1 MPVTFGGDG
10 KTPDGV
16 IPDFQSNLHSQA
28 DCDRYVETRG
38 TIFMFGRCIPWWLL
52 LILVLL
58 LLCCCCCLFF
68 WCCCCGKKS
77 QRQGKSIVNIELS
90 GDAVPPPPPLSKE
103 LTLHRRV
110 MLTATGGSSPHIRL
124 RDAEDGP
131 DDISAVS
138 VRQTELTTETMALH
152 RGPSSHE
159 EFLAEKILDI
169 VEDRATVEEEG
180 VRIGKDEKI

>member
-1 MPVTFGGDG
+1 
-10 KTPDGV
+10 
-16 IPDFQSNLHSQA
+16 
-28 DCDRYVETRG
+28 
-38 TIFMFGRCIPWWLL
+38 MFGHCVPWWLL
-52 LILVLL
+52 LILLL
-58 LLCCCCCLFF
+58 IPLCCCCCLFF
-68 WCCCCGKKS
+68 WCCCGKKRK
-77 QRQGKSIVNIELS
+77 RQGKSIVNIELS

-138 VRQTELTTETMALH
+138 IHQTELKTETMTLH

-159 EFLAEKILDI
+159 EFLAETILDL
-169 VEDRATVEEEG
+169 VEDRAVVEEDDG
-180 VRIGKDEKI
+180 VRIGEEDKI